1 MTHSSVPVQVETT
14 DREVRDDQD
23 LALDCSRLLLDFCW
37 GGKGRDPR
45 GLTCHVDS
53 GSCPQFSIS
62 CDWEEPSDCYTD
74 EPAWDLCEDVCFWNC
89 PAGFMIDYVN
99 SYGSAR
105 WEFNCACHIVG

>member
-1 MTHSSVPVQVETT
+1 MTKI
-14 DREVRDDQD
+14 
-23 LALDCSRLLLDFCW
+23 LRLTVVVCFLTFV
-37 GGKGRDPR
+37 GVARVATQEA
-45 GLTCHVDS
+45 LTCHVDS

-99 SYGSAR
+99 SYGSAC